1 VTAIERKVDH
11 YSYLRKC
18 ITVAQFEYDQP
29 THKMYETVAAGY
41 GRTNTTAVYDGARR
55 SAKPF
60 HCGDRQAR
68 EAASGRFERTI
79 WLAA

>member
-1 VTAIERKVDH
+1 
-11 YSYLRKC
+11 
-18 ITVAQFEYDQP
+18 
-29 THKMYETVAAGY
+29 MYETVAAGY